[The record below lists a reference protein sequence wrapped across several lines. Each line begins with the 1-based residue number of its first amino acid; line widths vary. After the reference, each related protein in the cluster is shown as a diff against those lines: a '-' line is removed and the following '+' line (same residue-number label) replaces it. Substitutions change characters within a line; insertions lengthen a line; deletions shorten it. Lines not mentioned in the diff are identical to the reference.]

1 MPKVRVPLFSFRLL
15 LFFCCLFLIAAAFT
29 SGLLLAFG
37 GGYDDDLYN
46 PAVLEARVK
55 AAGIPALLP
64 DLAAGK
70 AGYDKLDA
78 AAVGLARNAAV
89 LSLALVPPEAKAA
102 VWSLPA
108 GAAVPPEIIAGV
120 RSGSLRGWLIHD
132 ANRKEYFYTPVFPV
146 EKKEY
151 LLVVRLREK
160 PGFQER
166 FLVPIRTGFTRVFD
180 AVWYKP
186 AFVLGVLVLTALLFV
201 MSATAV
207 QVARPVRAFTAL
219 LENWD
224 EDTAPGKQLGF
235 LRSSTGFV
243 AELVQR
249 RGGVVRATA
258 PEPVL
263 DQLLPVRQG
272 YDYPGI
278 ETGAF
283 FLKRLQERKDFHD
296 IFSLPDGRL
305 CLFRGEVSGHG
316 HEASVATA
324 RMALAAQAY
333 SRSFSEPAMVI
344 GELNTYFH
352 AISGAIAL
360 NLFVGFLDVKKQE
373 LLFSQAGGLPLY
385 RFRQGEMTPFHL
397 DIPPAGIIPPDMYR
411 ERLASGR
418 LALVP
423 GDLCALITDGILK
436 VRNFDWEERAGSLLA
451 GGGMIGARVIA
462 FRNALG
468 EAAESCALG
477 DDIGAL
483 FFSLR

>member
-29 SGLLLAFG
+29 IGLLLAFG

-55 AAGIPALLP
+55 AAGIPGLLAGI
-64 DLAAGK
+64 AAGT

-108 GAAVPPEIIAGV
+108 GAAVPAEIIAGV

-166 FLVPIRTGFTRVFD
+166 FLVPIKTGFMRVFD

-207 QVARPVRAFTAL
+207 QVTRPVRAFTAL

-224 EDTAPGKQLGF
+224 EDAVPGKQLGF
-235 LRSSTGFV
+235 LRGSTGFV
-243 AELVQR
+243 AELVHR
-249 RGGVVRATA
+249 R
-258 PEPVL
+258 P
-263 DQLLPVRQG
+263 
-272 YDYPGI
+272 
-278 ETGAF
+278 
-283 FLKRLQERKDFHD
+283 
-296 IFSLPDGRL
+296 
-305 CLFRGEVSGHG
+305 C
-316 HEASVATA
+316 
-324 RMALAAQAY
+324 
-333 SRSFSEPAMVI
+333 
-344 GELNTYFH
+344 
-352 AISGAIAL
+352 
-360 NLFVGFLDVKKQE
+360 
-373 LLFSQAGGLPLY
+373 
-385 RFRQGEMTPFHL
+385 
-397 DIPPAGIIPPDMYR
+397 
-411 ERLASGR
+411 
-418 LALVP
+418 
-423 GDLCALITDGILK
+423 
-436 VRNFDWEERAGSLLA
+436 
-451 GGGMIGARVIA
+451 
-462 FRNALG
+462 
-468 EAAESCALG
+468 
-477 DDIGAL
+477 
-483 FFSLR
+483 